1 MFIPDTRLVMMLET
15 LLQNEITNWAIA
27 IGAGI
32 GTLFSILAGMKA
44 KDRRTENN
52 LELAHEIL
60 KKLQLMHEDISR
72 LVQDMPNVQLIK
84 RDVNTLDEHLDDLAK
99 TIAVMMDT
107 TGRTYDK
114 TDRIESVVNLLKELE
129 RRKNING

>member
-1 MFIPDTRLVMMLET
+1 MLTQVIRLDTMLET
-15 LLQNEITNWAIA
+15 LLENEIVNWAIA

-32 GTLFSILAGMKA
+32 GTLLSIIAGMKA
-44 KDRRTENN
+44 KDRRAENN

-72 LVQDMPNVQLIK
+72 LVQDMPNIQLVQH
-84 RDVNTLDEHLDDLAK
+84 DVSELDEHLQDLAK

-107 TGRTYDK
+107 NGRTYDK
-114 TDRIESVVNLLKELE
+114 VDRIESIVGLLKELE
-129 RRKNING
+129 RRRNING